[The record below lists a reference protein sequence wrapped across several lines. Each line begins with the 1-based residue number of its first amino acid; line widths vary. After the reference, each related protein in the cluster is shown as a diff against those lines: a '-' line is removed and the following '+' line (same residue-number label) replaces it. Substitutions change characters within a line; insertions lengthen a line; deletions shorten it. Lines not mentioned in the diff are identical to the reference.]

1 MADEDAAVLS
11 KAPAGA
17 LAPRPSSYEQG
28 PKLGRPLPG
37 DLGRPIFRRQQQSG
51 LAAAAGA
58 PQSMIDQAAAEQR
71 EQQTEEQRA
80 ARESAI
86 LALSADE
93 EMSVATPSNLKE
105 TDVPAINGDRLALG
119 PIRDTEAQQRK
130 TDLISTASLSGGKIG
145 RASGWERCGQYVE
158 NVG

>member
-1 MADEDAAVLS
+1 MRISDW
-11 KAPAGA
+11 
-17 LAPRPSSYEQG
+17 SSDVCSS
-28 PKLGRPLPG
+28 
-37 DLGRPIFRRQQQSG
+37 DLRRQQQSG

-71 EQQTEEQRA
+71 EQQAEEQRA

-119 PIRDTEAQQRK
+119 PIRDPEAQQRK
-130 TDLISTASLSGGKIG
+130 TDLISTRSAERRVGKECVSTCST
-145 RASGWERCGQYVE
+145 RWWQLH
-158 NVG
+158 